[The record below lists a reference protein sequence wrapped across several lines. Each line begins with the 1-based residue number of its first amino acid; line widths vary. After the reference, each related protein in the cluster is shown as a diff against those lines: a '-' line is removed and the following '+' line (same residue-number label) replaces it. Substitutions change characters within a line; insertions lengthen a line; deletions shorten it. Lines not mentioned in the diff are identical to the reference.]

1 MPLRAR
7 FARRL
12 ARSRWSLSWHRSGES
27 GSPWPCTGRS
37 GPSDHDRLRSASAT
51 RFLKRSARLS
61 VALMAV
67 ALAGACRQDM
77 HDQPKYRP
85 LRSSELFDDRR
96 SARPLVEGT
105 VARGTLREDTAYFT
119 GKTKDGF
126 VSEIPVELTPAL
138 LARGRSQFEVFCAP
152 CHGRTG
158 RGDGMVVQRGFK
170 KPSSYHVD
178 RLRQMPIGY
187 FYDVITI
194 GFGAMSDYAAQ
205 VPPQDRWAIAAYVR
219 TLQLSQYAP
228 AAAVPAERR
237 QELERSVAAA
247 PAAAPEHHE

>member
-1 MPLRAR
+1 VRITA
-7 FARRL
+7 AGL
-12 ARSRWSLSWHRSGES
+12 A
-27 GSPWPCTGRS
+27 
-37 GPSDHDRLRSASAT
+37 AI
-51 RFLKRSARLS
+51 
-61 VALMAV
+61 AV
-67 ALAGACRQDM
+67 LALAGCRQDM

-85 LRSSELFDDRR
+85 LRGSELFADKR

-105 VARGTLREDTAYFT
+105 VARGTLREDTVFYT
-119 GKTKDGF
+119 GKTADGF
-126 VSEIPVELTPAL
+126 VSEIPVKVTRELV
-138 LARGRSQFEVFCAP
+138 ARGRSQFQVFCTP

-194 GFGAMSDYAAQ
+194 GFGAMADYSAQ
-205 VPPQDRWAIAAYVR
+205 VQPQDRWAIAAYIR

-228 AAAVPAERR
+228 VAFVPEAKRGELESSVAKAAAE
-237 QELERSVAAA
+237 
-247 PAAAPEHHE
+247 EHHP

>member
-1 MPLRAR
+1 VTRLSW
-7 FARRL
+7 ARR
-12 ARSRWSLSWHRSGES
+12 ASL
-27 GSPWPCTGRS
+27 
-37 GPSDHDRLRSASAT
+37 
-51 RFLKRSARLS
+51 FLL
-61 VALMAV
+61 VALT
-67 ALAGACRQDM
+67 GACRQDM

-85 LRSSELFDDRR
+85 FRGSEIFADKR

-105 VARGTLREDTAYFT
+105 VARGTLREDRAFYT
-119 GKTKDGF
+119 GKTAAGF
-126 VSEIPVELTPAL
+126 VSEIPVKVTAEL
-138 LARGRSQFEVFCAP
+138 LARGQTQFQVFCSP

-187 FYDVITI
+187 FYDVISI

-228 AAAVPAERR
+228 AADVPEAKRAL
-237 QELERSVAAA
+237 LEPSVAAS
-247 PAAAPEHHE
+247 PAAEAHK

>member
-1 MPLRAR
+1 VL
-7 FARRL
+7 L
-12 ARSRWSLSWHRSGES
+12 AAAV
-27 GSPWPCTGRS
+27 TG
-37 GPSDHDRLRSASAT
+37 
-51 RFLKRSARLS
+51 
-61 VALMAV
+61 
-67 ALAGACRQDM
+67 CRQDM

-85 LRSSELFDDRR
+85 LRGSELFADKR

-105 VARGTLREDTAYFT
+105 VARGTLREDAAFFT
-119 GKTKDGF
+119 GKTADGF
-126 VSEIPVELTPAL
+126 VTEIPVEVTAEL
-138 LARGRSQFEVFCAP
+138 LARGQSEYQVFCAP

-194 GFGAMSDYAAQ
+194 GFGAMSDYSAQ
-205 VPPQDRWAIAAYVR
+205 VPPGDRWAIAAYVR

-228 AAAVPAERR
+228 ASDVPADKRA
-237 QELERSVAAA
+237 ELDRSLAAA
-247 PAAAPEHHE
+247 PAAEAHR